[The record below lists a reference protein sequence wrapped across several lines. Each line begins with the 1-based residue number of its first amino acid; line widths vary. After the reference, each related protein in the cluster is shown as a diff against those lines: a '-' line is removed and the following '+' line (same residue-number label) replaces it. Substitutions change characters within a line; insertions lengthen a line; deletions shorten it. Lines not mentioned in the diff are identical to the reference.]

1 MIDVTGLVAPPASV
15 NAGDGTRKVLH
26 WQKNERMGGMV
37 PVWEKADASEKLSQ
51 AAPLDAPGSFESA
64 LAYADADIPR
74 TAPED
79 EAFGFGDLLDM
90 VNPLQH
96 LPIVGYLYRELTGDD
111 IKPVAKIV
119 GGGLYGGFAG
129 AAVGLVDT
137 AITYETG
144 KSLTGNVVLFVTDGD
159 GPSYR
164 SSLDAPEQR
173 LNEAVRMAGDSP
185 ATLPPAAM
193 GFAVPSSTH
202 STQEPVTRLSPALIP
217 LLQERDRYNS

>member
-1 MIDVTGLVAPPASV
+1 MIDVTGLVAPPASAD
-15 NAGDGTRKVLH
+15 AGDGTRKVLH

-37 PVWEKADASEKLSQ
+37 PVWEKADVSEKLSQ
-51 AAPLDAPGSFESA
+51 TAPLDAPGSFESA
-64 LAYADADIPR
+64 LAYADADADMPQ

-96 LPIVGYLYRELTGDD
+96 LPVVGYLYRELTGDG
-111 IKPVAKIV
+111 IKPVSKIV

-144 KSLTGNVVLFVTDGD
+144 KSLTGNVVSFVTDGN

-164 SSLDAPEQR
+164 STLDAPEQR
-173 LNEAVRMAGDSP
+173 LNEAVRVSGDSP
-185 ATLPPAAM
+185 ATLLPAAM
-193 GFAVPSSTH
+193 GFSVPV
-202 STQEPVTRLSPALIP
+202 QQPVTRLSPALIP